1 MNKKKIIIISIIAV
15 LTIIIIPAVLTSGS
29 ILFTAP
35 GYTIFSTLD
44 FIGTEKEFRE
54 TIEATPEAK
63 LFRETFGE
71 NVKTQYWVELA
82 YRTMI
87 FSTEENNTQLS
98 FKKMGDRTIVIHHS
112 CHKNDER
119 LGGYVTSFEIIKES
133 GCF

>member
-1 MNKKKIIIISIIAV
+1 MNKKIIIVISIVAV
-15 LTIIIIPAVLTSGS
+15 LTIIIIPPILTTGS

-54 TIEATPEAK
+54 TIEDTPEAK

-71 NVKTQYWVELA
+71 NVKTKYWVELA
-82 YRTMI
+82 HRTMV
-87 FSTEENNTQLS
+87 FSTEENTNLT
-98 FKKMGDRTIVIHHS
+98 FKQMGDRTIVIHYS

-119 LGGYVTSFEIIKES
+119 IGGYATSFEILKES

>member
-1 MNKKKIIIISIIAV
+1 MNKKKIIIISIVVV
-15 LTIIIIPAVLTSGS
+15 LSIIIIPTVLTTGS

-35 GYTIFSTLD
+35 EYVMFSTLD

-54 TIEATPEAK
+54 IIENTPEAK

-71 NVKTQYWVELA
+71 NVKTKYWVELA
-82 YRTMI
+82 YRTMV
-87 FSTEENNTQLS
+87 FSTEENTTLT
-98 FKKMGDRTIVIHHS
+98 FKQMGDRTIVIHYS

-119 LGGYVTSFEIIKES
+119 IGGYVTSFEILKES